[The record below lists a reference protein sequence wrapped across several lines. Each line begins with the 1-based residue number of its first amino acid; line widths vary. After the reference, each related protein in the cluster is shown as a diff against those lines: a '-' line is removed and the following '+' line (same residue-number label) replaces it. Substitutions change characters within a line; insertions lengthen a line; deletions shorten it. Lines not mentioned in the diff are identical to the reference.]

1 MKSQH
6 SFEEDPPMK
15 QKLLSV
21 LSALLS
27 LCLML
32 FCPESL
38 AENREVYAS
47 QGGAAFFRESGKIG
61 LQAEDGT
68 VLHPAEFDGAA
79 YFDETQQA
87 SIYTEEGIGRI
98 DRTGKVVIAPFPCDS
113 IRAIPTRS
121 EKAGDPAY
129 LLLVSW
135 YTKDGQEMMRLMTVD
150 GQWLGDVQF
159 DLMMNDFTNGRMF
172 IRLFDEYNQIDAQGN
187 LTAEDWWLQLTV
199 NSLTGACALES
210 TGDYLYFDTQGYPW
224 ARESQTAEGETQTLL
239 LRGEHAAWVPES
251 WTSVEWIGD
260 GYTAYR
266 EDDLWGV
273 AGPDD
278 KTVLKPQ
285 SGTAPWLINADED
298 IWAVTDAE
306 SGSWKWIHSDGTVV
320 AEMNEGE
327 DLRLFARTAYS
338 PENRYIV
345 SSETSPVTRILD
357 STGKTVAEIDS
368 SCYLVEGE
376 DPSLSLY
383 CRLDGNN
390 EGVWGF
396 ISRDGEI
403 LCEYP
408 ESLREYSTDD
418 TEPVNG
424 WFRVTD
430 ENSGKN
436 GYVNTQGNKLLSD
449 EWTEIRNFTGNGRA
463 RVKVGDFYGFI
474 GTDGKYTT
482 SPDWEYAL
490 DYFQAD
496 GRWIAPV
503 FRTSGNGTITWQGF
517 IDENNQLI
525 SEHYVTP
532 VQSEYLMESAF
543 DSTPDD

>member
-6 SFEEDPPMK
+6 SFEEDLPMK

-210 TGDYLYFDTQGYPW
+210 TGDYLYFDTQGYLPGPGK
-224 ARESQTAEGETQTLL
+224 ARRRKAKSKRSCSAGNMLPGC
-239 LRGEHAAWVPES
+239 R
-251 WTSVEWIGD
+251 
-260 GYTAYR
+260 R
-266 EDDLWGV
+266 
-273 AGPDD
+273 AGPAWNGSV
-278 KTVLKPQ
+278 T
-285 SGTAPWLINADED
+285 GTQP
-298 IWAVTDAE
+298 
-306 SGSWKWIHSDGTVV
+306 
-320 AEMNEGE
+320 
-327 DLRLFARTAYS
+327 
-338 PENRYIV
+338 
-345 SSETSPVTRILD
+345 
-357 STGKTVAEIDS
+357 TGKTIS
-368 SCYLVEGE
+368 
-376 DPSLSLY
+376 
-383 CRLDGNN
+383 
-390 EGVWGF
+390 GVW
-396 ISRDGEI
+396 
-403 LCEYP
+403 P
-408 ESLREYSTDD
+408 
-418 TEPVNG
+418 
-424 WFRVTD
+424 
-430 ENSGKN
+430 
-436 GYVNTQGNKLLSD
+436 
-449 EWTEIRNFTGNGRA
+449 A
-463 RVKVGDFYGFI
+463 RMTK
-474 GTDGKYTT
+474 
-482 SPDWEYAL
+482 
-490 DYFQAD
+490 QC
-496 GRWIAPV
+496 
-503 FRTSGNGTITWQGF
+503 
-517 IDENNQLI
+517 
-525 SEHYVTP
+525 
-532 VQSEYLMESAF
+532 
-543 DSTPDD
+543 

>member
-1 MKSQH
+1 MKH
-6 SFEEDPPMK
+6 
-15 QKLLSV
+15 KLLSV

-38 AENREVYAS
+38 AENREVYAA

-121 EKAGDPAY
+121 EKKDDPAY

-135 YTKDGQEMMRLMTVD
+135 YTPDGQEMMRLMTVD

-159 DLMMNDFTNGRMF
+159 DLIMNEFTNGRMF
-172 IRLFDEYNQIDAQGN
+172 IRSFDEYNQIDAQGN
-187 LTAEDWWLQLTV
+187 LTAEEWWPQLTV
-199 NSLTGACALES
+199 NSLTGASALES
-210 TGDYLYFDTQGYPW
+210 TGDYLFFDTQGYPW
-224 ARESQTAEGETQTLL
+224 ARKSQTAEGETETLL
-239 LRGEHAAWVPES
+239 LRGEHSSWVPES
-251 WTSVEWIGD
+251 WTSVEWIGE

-266 EDDLWGV
+266 EDGLWGA

-285 SGTAPWLINADED
+285 SGTAPWLINSEED

-306 SGSWKWIHSDGTVV
+306 SGSWKWIHSDGEPV

-327 DLRLFARTAYS
+327 DLRPFARTAYS

-357 STGKTVAEIDS
+357 STGKTVAELDNSI
-368 SCYLVEGE
+368 YPVEGE
-376 DPSLSLY
+376 DPSLALY
-383 CRLDGNN
+383 SRLDGKN

-396 ISRDGEI
+396 LSRDGEI

-408 ESLREYSTDD
+408 ESLREYSEDD

-430 ENSGKN
+430 EKHSML
-436 GYVNTQGNKLLSD
+436 GYVNTKG
-449 EWTEIRNFTGNGRA
+449 
-463 RVKVGDFYGFI
+463 
-474 GTDGKYTT
+474 
-482 SPDWEYAL
+482 
-490 DYFQAD
+490 
-496 GRWIAPV
+496 
-503 FRTSGNGTITWQGF
+503 
-517 IDENNQLI
+517 
-525 SEHYVTP
+525 
-532 VQSEYLMESAF
+532 
-543 DSTPDD
+543 